1 MALQLKVG
9 DRVMLKETSRYVTN
23 KNAPDN
29 LPTGFNPIGVVGTI
43 IFVGSS
49 TYSIDWDNTNSNG
62 GYDDSDVELYVK
74 SIKPKRRRLLI

>member
-1 MALQLKVG
+1 MELQLKLG
-9 DRVMLKETSRYVTN
+9 DRVILKETSRYVTN

-43 IFVGSS
+43 IFVGLI
-49 TYSIDWDNTNSNG
+49 TYSVEWDNTQSNG
-62 GYDDSDVELYVK
+62 GYMDNDVELYVK